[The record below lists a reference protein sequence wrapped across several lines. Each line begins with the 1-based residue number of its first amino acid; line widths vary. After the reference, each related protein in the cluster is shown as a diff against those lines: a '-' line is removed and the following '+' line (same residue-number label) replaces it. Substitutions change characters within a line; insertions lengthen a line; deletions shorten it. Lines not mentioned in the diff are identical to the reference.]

1 MNMPAQP
8 DLFEL
13 NKITHQEH
21 LENLMI
27 LLTYDDYASGQT
39 GHFGQMVLSV
49 YLRTKWFWVR
59 VQLQSLINVYSC
71 LTQLT
76 LTCSNST
83 IETLKKK

>member
-27 LLTYDDYASGQT
+27 LLIYDDYASGQT
-39 GHFGQMVLSV
+39 GHFGQMVE
-49 YLRTKWFWVR
+49 
-59 VQLQSLINVYSC
+59 C
-71 LTQLT
+71 LFT
-76 LTCSNST
+76 N
-83 IETLKKK
+83 